1 MDELASNHAE
11 VNMRSVRSDRR
22 FFRGI
27 RSGILCGYGA
37 ESPAIRPY
45 VRSGL
50 FVLPA
55 RSARLLRKPSPI
67 LFCGIPIRT
76 VPLVVPSRFTD
87 VHSEGRGEF
96 PGRQGNHLPSVMM
109 DIRNKR

>member
-37 ESPAIRPY
+37 ESPAIRPLT
-45 VRSGL
+45 VSQWITL
-50 FVLPA
+50 FY
-55 RSARLLRKPSPI
+55 
-67 LFCGIPIRT
+67 C
-76 VPLVVPSRFTD
+76 
-87 VHSEGRGEF
+87 
-96 PGRQGNHLPSVMM
+96 SV
-109 DIRNKR
+109 IVAASWV